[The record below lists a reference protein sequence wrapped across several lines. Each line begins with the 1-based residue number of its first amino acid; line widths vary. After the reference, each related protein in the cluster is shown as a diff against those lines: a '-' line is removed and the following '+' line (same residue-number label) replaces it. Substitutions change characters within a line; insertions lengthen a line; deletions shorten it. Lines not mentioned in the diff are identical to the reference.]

1 MPRSI
6 VSGPA
11 AVGALLAL
19 TLLGLANCK
28 ARAQA
33 AEGEPVDV
41 RVEIVNGTT
50 GEPGA
55 ADRLLIEYLAERP
68 NVVLDVEPAGPTVV
82 LEDVPLKELG
92 KYVVTVWK
100 DGVPYFFSRRG
111 RELRDE
117 TQTLH
122 VFDTTTD
129 RAGVRVD
136 GLTLALRRQ
145 ESLLRVELMLQVQNE
160 ARPQVT
166 VVGSPGSIVLDLPAG
181 LTDVAAEYH
190 RGLDPAPVA
199 TTRTGD
205 GLALAVPLVSG
216 TNRLRLTATMP
227 WRDGLDFSL
236 GADVPID
243 GWDLLVA
250 PAWTELASLEL
261 EPAPDAAAPGY
272 MQYRGPAL
280 EADRTL
286 EFRLASGAAAPGPE
300 EDLFTSEAPAAVEEA
315 PETDDGG
322 GGVPWPIL
330 LLVAAVLLVLVMRR
344 RRT

>member
-6 VSGPA
+6 VSRPVA
-11 AVGALLAL
+11 AGALLAL
-19 TLLGLANCK
+19 ALLGLANCK

-55 ADRLLIEYLAERP
+55 VDRLLVEYLAERP
-68 NVVLDVEPAGPTVV
+68 NVVLDVEPEGSSIV
-82 LEDVPLKELG
+82 LEDIPLKERG

-100 DGVPYFFSRRG
+100 DGVPYYFSRRG

-129 RAGVRVD
+129 RAGVRVG

-181 LTDVAAEYH
+181 LIDVAAEYH
-190 RGLDPAPVA
+190 RGLDPTPVA

-216 TNRLRLTATMP
+216 TNRLRLTAAMP
-227 WRDGLDFSL
+227 WREGLDFSL
-236 GADVPID
+236 GADVPVD

-250 PAWTELASLEL
+250 PAWTEVASLEL
-261 EPAPDAAAPGY
+261 EPAPDAAASGY

-280 EADRTL
+280 EAGRTL
-286 EFRLASGAAAPGPE
+286 EFRLASGEAVPGPE
-300 EDLFTSEAPAAVEEA
+300 EDLFTSEAPAAAEEA
-315 PETDDGG
+315 PEADGG